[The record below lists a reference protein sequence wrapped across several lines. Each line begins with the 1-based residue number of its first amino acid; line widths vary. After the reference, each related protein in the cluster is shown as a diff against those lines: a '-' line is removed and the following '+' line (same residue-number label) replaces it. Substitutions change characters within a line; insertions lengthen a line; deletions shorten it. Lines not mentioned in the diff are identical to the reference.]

1 MHSGKRLNNDI
12 QQEQEQEQNNCITM
26 EYVPVLFWLDVVVTQ
41 IQNIQGMHGISNN
54 AQHTSISKKR
64 KPICIGSRPGTH
76 LDGVKGMADDDGCAS
91 RQSAR
96 NEVLKEGDLVF
107 VEVGVIEE
115 LLLGQRLLLP
125 LDLLETRRV
134 APSEFVFTT
143 VVQVSLARLH
153 IDMVSSLLPLP
164 FVLSSFVLSVDAGRD
179 TVVTSDC
186 ACVCR

>member
-1 MHSGKRLNNDI
+1 
-12 QQEQEQEQNNCITM
+12 
-26 EYVPVLFWLDVVVTQ
+26 
-41 IQNIQGMHGISNN
+41 
-54 AQHTSISKKR
+54 
-64 KPICIGSRPGTH
+64 
-76 LDGVKGMADDDGCAS
+76 MADDDGCAS